1 MYTSQ
6 DSTVYADAAKASG
19 ADAVLPKQMS
29 SADISD
35 ALHRLKVL
43 TPKVAAPIEDA
54 TASIV
59 PPSPVVPSL
68 TAADVRAAV
77 EPMVR
82 EQAGELRRAVT
93 AAIDGIP
100 ARVTAEVSAQL
111 DAAVS
116 ELLRTLTPPP
126 PVPPPRPWGLIAALN
141 VAIVVAAVLGFFFW
155 RSTEDVSHLRM
166 TIDKQAT
173 ALAASPVAAADSTA
187 PNRWPSER
195 HPLGYGEAPFSAA
208 RIAQAGH
215 WLDTLEQGGFVGS
228 VRIVVSLADYCL
240 TGNPGEGFA
249 LAPAEMVAAKCD
261 LRGSPSDDARTSAER
276 EPAALNALLK
286 DVTARTHAEIEARLV
301 YTKASSYPSEG
312 APAGQWN
319 AAADHGHYVEFVAQ
333 PRMP

>member
-1 MYTSQ
+1 
-6 DSTVYADAAKASG
+6 
-19 ADAVLPKQMS
+19 
-29 SADISD
+29 
-35 ALHRLKVL
+35 
-43 TPKVAAPIEDA
+43 
-54 TASIV
+54 
-59 PPSPVVPSL
+59 
-68 TAADVRAAV
+68 
-77 EPMVR
+77 MVR

-93 AAIDGIP
+93 TAIDGIP
-100 ARVTAEVSAQL
+100 ARVTAEVSTQL

-116 ELLRTLTPPP
+116 ELLRALTPPP
-126 PVPPPRPWGLIAALN
+126 PLPPPRPWGLIAALN
-141 VAIVVAAVLGFFFW
+141 VAIVVAALLGFFFW

-173 ALAASPVAAADSTA
+173 ALAASPVAPESVALK
-187 PNRWPSER
+187 RWPSER

-215 WLDTLEQGGFVGS
+215 WLDTLEQSGFVGS

-249 LAPAEMVAAKCD
+249 LAPPEMVVAKCD
-261 LRGSPSDDARTSAER
+261 VRGNPMDDARTPAER
-276 EPAALNALLK
+276 EPAAVTALLK
-286 DVTARTHAEIEARLV
+286 DVTSRTHGEIEARLI
-301 YTKASSYPSEG
+301 YTKASAYPSEG